1 MSSANDG
8 GDLGTEPRN
17 GSPGRVALTEP
28 ASVPTLPHARL
39 AVGEGADAKPP
50 GSGDAHHHHV
60 IGWRQAVAGL
70 LAGAATLA
78 TAGPASIVAIIT
90 VWIFAI
96 FPGLRP
102 WEPPAEQKLTVSN
115 AVVAER
121 NHTMADREERTAIY
135 FDIEAIGY
143 DRQPVLVAT
152 LWLDA
157 ITGERIEPEFVPHGV
172 LESNTRTNRWVHWLN
187 VEYPDL
193 PADST
198 GCLVL
203 RVLLFLMP
211 EGEPV
216 SAANLASDA
225 LNQRAPLLAYADTE
239 AFDPYAVGKGAC
251 AAQGETS

>member
-8 GDLGTEPRN
+8 DDLGTEPWT
-17 GSPGRVALTEP
+17 GSPGRAALAEP
-28 ASVPTLPHARL
+28 ANGPTFPHARPAL
-39 AVGEGADAKPP
+39 GKSADGTSPAPNAP
-50 GSGDAHHHHV
+50 SRHAM
-60 IGWRQAVAGL
+60 GWRQAVAGL

-121 NHTMADREERTAIY
+121 NLTLADREERTAIY

-157 ITGERIEPEFVPHGV
+157 ITGKRIEPEFVPHGV

-216 SAANLASDA
+216 STGNLASDA
-225 LNQRAPLLAYADTE
+225 LNQRAPLLAFADTE
-239 AFDPYAVGKGAC
+239 AFDPYAVGQGAC
-251 AAQGETS
+251 AAQGEST